1 MNLLSEGIL
10 YALCL
15 LAVIFGI
22 SRPASASAPEKKSS
36 ASLPQLLEDVPEPL
50 VRKTPSESQRD
61 QLEAV
66 ALFSAG
72 RMHQHREQYADA
84 LRCYERALRLDP
96 KSATIARAIVPV
108 ALELKHYG
116 EAVRYAL
123 KAVELEDADPVLL
136 RRLGTYLSDEGDW
149 AGALSLYEK
158 AVAAKSSGK
167 PTAADLLLRMEMG
180 RLYCLT
186 GQYRKAADC
195 FAAVLRAVDGANGD
209 DAIDPSLAKVLL
221 GRPGSTYQLMGEC
234 FLEANRPKEAKTVF
248 DKAEKV
254 TPDKALHQFNL
265 ARVL

>member
-1 MNLLSEGIL
+1 MNLLSEGSL
-10 YALCL
+10 HALCL

-22 SRPASASAPEKKSS
+22 SCPAFAIAPEKKSP
-36 ASLPQLLEDVPEPL
+36 ASIPQVLEDAPEPL
-50 VRKTPSESQRD
+50 ARKTPSEAQRD

-72 RMHQHREQYADA
+72 RMHQHREDYAAA
-84 LRCYERALRLDP
+84 LRCYQRALRLDP

-108 ALELKHYG
+108 ALEQKHYG

-123 KAVELEDADPVLL
+123 KVVELEDADPVLL

-158 AVAAKSSGK
+158 AVAAKPSGK

-186 GQYRKAADC
+186 EQYRKAADC
-195 FAAVLRAVDGANGD
+195 FAAVLQAVNGEGGA
-209 DAIDPSLAKVLL
+209 DAVDPSLAKVLM

-234 FLEANRPKEAKTVF
+234 FLEANR
-248 DKAEKV
+248 
-254 TPDKALHQFNL
+254 
-265 ARVL
+265 